1 MAFAVS
7 VELVAV
13 RHGMTAWNLER
24 RYQGQRDIPLKFPE
38 AEAALLRL
46 RQGLAGER
54 FERVAFWDSTVNQA
68 EGRRWQLR
76 YQPTQFTD
84 QTDRAIDQAKGAGE
98 WQCSYSSAVPA
109 PPARP

>member
-1 MAFAVS
+1 MQTGSTEPVKTEPVKVLAVAHGG
-7 VELVAV
+7 VIREL
-13 RHGMTAWNLER
+13 R
-24 RYQGQRDIPLKFPE
+24 R
-38 AEAALLRL
+38 
-46 RQGLAGER
+46 R

-76 YQPTQFTD
+76 YQPTQVTD

-98 WQCSYSSAVPA
+98 WQCSYSSA